1 MGGGEFLWLLHE
13 VPYKSKLLQGAWQLS
28 PYLKTFCVFLIATRN
43 IPSIKNTSGF
53 RGFIFGLAV
62 RLNIAP
68 IRCNYFPLCPIGRF
82 VGVNSTQKIKKYH
95 WKCVEEGLWENG
107 MHVACGMEM
116 SISLKL
122 CGAEVYVC
130 NEVEMKCW
138 FGRGT
143 KPTGTNVARMERI
156 YRKHAI
162 NTTLIF
168 LFFCNNYW
176 VVGNSVVSFIGGT
189 PKYRTD

>member
-1 MGGGEFLWLLHE
+1 
-13 VPYKSKLLQGAWQLS
+13 
-28 PYLKTFCVFLIATRN
+28 
-43 IPSIKNTSGF
+43 
-53 RGFIFGLAV
+53 
-62 RLNIAP
+62 
-68 IRCNYFPLCPIGRF
+68 
-82 VGVNSTQKIKKYH
+82 
-95 WKCVEEGLWENG
+95 

-156 YRKHAI
+156 YRKHRD
-162 NTTLIF
+162 NQHDIF
-168 LFFCNNYW
+168 LFTAQLM
-176 VVGNSVVSFIGGT
+176 GGGEIEEIAQSAEKT
-189 PKYRTD
+189 IKLLKGA